1 MIHKNVLWRDGLWR
15 EENFPKTMIMKV
27 SGVYSDPIQTSKMEP
42 FEKLVNGS
50 KPIIIFAISN
60 VLDIQLGSEYASD
73 PFSFNT
79 LKLNS

>member
-1 MIHKNVLWRDGLWR
+1 MKGRIVTGG
-15 EENFPKTMIMKV
+15 EFPKNYDHEG

-60 VLDIQLGSEYASD
+60 VLDIQLGSEYTSD

-79 LKLNS
+79 LKLNN